1 MLLKKAL
8 ILRLK
13 IIFDV
18 KSLTY
23 IIVLVLSVPE
33 YAGAQSS
40 SDILTKLQTGYE
52 NGGTVKILQSE
63 NTAKVLH
70 LHLEAQRKS
79 NQKNGYRICI
89 FADSGQE
96 ANRKAENVRSVFMSM
111 YRNIQPYKIFNSPFY
126 RVYVGDFKT
135 KSEAMKFLKTLERNF
150 PNAYIV
156 YDVISQSVLN

>member
-1 MLLKKAL
+1 M
-8 ILRLK
+8 RLTIK
-13 IIFDV
+13 TGM
-18 KSLTY
+18 KSLIC
-23 IIVLVLSVPE
+23 IIVLILSASG
-33 YAGAQSS
+33 YTGAQTSS
-40 SDILTKLQTGYE
+40 NILADPHTASE
-52 NGGTVKILQSE
+52 SGGMVKIVQSE
-63 NTAKVLH
+63 SIANVLL

-111 YRNIQPYKIFNSPFY
+111 YRDIRPYKIFNSPFY
-126 RVYVGDFKT
+126 RVYVGDYKT

-156 YDVISQSVLN
+156 YDVIINQF

>member
-1 MLLKKAL
+1 MKSIIYIAAL
-8 ILRLK
+8 TLFIPV
-13 IIFDV
+13 F
-18 KSLTY
+18 S
-23 IIVLVLSVPE
+23 
-33 YAGAQSS
+33 GAQTTSN
-40 SDILTKLQTGYE
+40 ILEKLQN
-52 NGGTVKILQSE
+52 NGGNDCNVKINQSE
-63 NTAKVLH
+63 SIKEVLF

-96 ANRKAENVRSVFMSM
+96 ANRKAEDVRSFFMSR
-111 YRNIQPYKIFNSPFY
+111 YRDTRPYKIFNYPFY

>member
-1 MLLKKAL
+1 M
-8 ILRLK
+8 RPT
-13 IIFDV
+13 IISDV
-18 KSLTY
+18 KSLIC
-23 IIVLVLSVPE
+23 IIALVLSVPKL
-33 YAGAQSS
+33 AGAQSS
-40 SDILTKLQTGYE
+40 SNILTKLQTGHE
-52 NGGTVKILQSE
+52 NGGVVKITQSE
-63 NTAKVLH
+63 SITMVLH
-70 LHLEAQRKS
+70 LHLEAQRIS

-96 ANRKAENVRSVFMSM
+96 ANRKAEHVRSVFMSM
-111 YRNIQPYKIFNSPFY
+111 YRDIRPYKTFNSPFY

>member
-1 MLLKKAL
+1 MIPDLKNL
-8 ILRLK
+8 I
-13 IIFDV
+13 
-18 KSLTY
+18 Y
-23 IIVLVLSVPE
+23 IAALVLLIPHFS
-33 YAGAQSS
+33 GAQTSS
-40 SDILTKLQTGYE
+40 NILTKVQTRYE
-52 NGGTVKILQSE
+52 NGGVVEINQSE
-63 NTAKVLH
+63 SIKEVLL
-70 LHLEAQRKS
+70 LHLEAQRKG

-96 ANRKAENVRSVFMSM
+96 ANRSAENVRSVFMSM
-111 YRNIQPYKIFNSPFY
+111 YRNIRPYKVFNYPFY

>member
-1 MLLKKAL
+1 MKSYIYIAAL
-8 ILRLK
+8 IMF
-13 IIFDV
+13 IPVF
-18 KSLTY
+18 S
-23 IIVLVLSVPE
+23 
-33 YAGAQSS
+33 GAQTTSN
-40 SDILTKLQTGYE
+40 ILEKLQN
-52 NGGTVKILQSE
+52 NGGNDCIVNINQSE
-63 NTAKVLH
+63 SIKEVLF
-70 LHLEAQRKS
+70 LHLEAQRKN

-96 ANRKAENVRSVFMSM
+96 ANRKAEDGRSVFMSR
-111 YRNIQPYKIFNSPFY
+111 YRDIRPYKIFNYPFY

>member
-1 MLLKKAL
+1 M
-8 ILRLK
+8 RLTIK
-13 IIFDV
+13 TGM
-18 KSLTY
+18 KSLIC
-23 IIVLVLSVPE
+23 IIVLILSASG
-33 YAGAQSS
+33 YTGAQTSS
-40 SDILTKLQTGYE
+40 NILADPHTASE
-52 NGGTVKILQSE
+52 SGGMVKIVQSE
-63 NTAKVLH
+63 SIANVLL

-111 YRNIQPYKIFNSPFY
+111 YRDIRPYKTFNSPFY
-126 RVYVGDFKT
+126 RVYVGDYKT

-156 YDVISQSVLN
+156 YDVIINQF